1 MMRCSTLTSLLLATA
16 LAWALAATP
25 ANAEPAADDVLAL
38 DNVHIVEAE
47 HNRVSV
53 RRCVRVQGTRI
64 ATITAAG
71 EPACL
76 RGAGAVDLQGRYL
89 MPGMIDMH
97 AHLTLGPLEIRREGE
112 GVVMQAL
119 PDDDIAEHNARRLVA
134 FGVTTIR
141 DPGGDLAAAGRYK
154 ARLAAGELVGPESF
168 HAGPVI
174 NNAELPGLATAA
186 RSAEDMERVVRAQ
199 VQAGADWIKLYTG
212 LSPELLKAGI
222 DAAHRQGR
230 PTVAHLDNI
239 AWTDAL
245 AMGLDGIVHLM
256 PLSPDLLT
264 PEQRAAWQATARGGT
279 FSFFEWWEHFD
290 PEGAQADRLV
300 AAFGQHRPV
309 FDATLVAFHAAFV
322 QDRDN
327 PYKDDARRH
336 AHPRLLAHWNE
347 WFTFAIGWE
356 PDDFQRA
363 RAVWPK
369 VQRMAAR
376 LYSTDARLT
385 LGTDMSNPWI
395 APGISLHREM
405 QLLAEA
411 GVPTARLLLAATR
424 TAAEALGA
432 GQRLGQVAP
441 GFEADLLVLDGNPL
455 DDIRHTRQIHAV
467 VLDGSLL
474 TTTELN
480 QLTSGIGSGG
490 AK

>member
-1 MMRCSTLTSLLLATA
+1 
-16 LAWALAATP
+16 
-25 ANAEPAADDVLAL
+25 
-38 DNVHIVEAE
+38 
-47 HNRVSV
+47 
-53 RRCVRVQGTRI
+53 
-64 ATITAAG
+64 
-71 EPACL
+71 
-76 RGAGAVDLQGRYL
+76 
-89 MPGMIDMH
+89 
-97 AHLTLGPLEIRREGE
+97 
-112 GVVMQAL
+112 
-119 PDDDIAEHNARRLVA
+119 
-134 FGVTTIR
+134 
-141 DPGGDLAAAGRYK
+141 
-154 ARLAAGELVGPESF
+154 
-168 HAGPVI
+168 
-174 NNAELPGLATAA
+174 
-186 RSAEDMERVVRAQ
+186 
-199 VQAGADWIKLYTG
+199 
-212 LSPELLKAGI
+212 
-222 DAAHRQGR
+222 
-230 PTVAHLDNI
+230 
-239 AWTDAL
+239 
-245 AMGLDGIVHLM
+245 
-256 PLSPDLLT
+256 
-264 PEQRAAWQATARGGT
+264 QATARGGT